1 MGITA
6 SLVKILISFLTNRS
20 QCTKIGNEMSSFQGI
35 TCGVPQGTIN
45 GPKLFVI
52 MINGDT
58 DNEITHFKFVD
69 DKTIAI
75 NHSDNLSQL
84 LQDRLNLMSKEANG
98 TPWSINAKKCH
109 SITFHFS
116 D

>member
-1 MGITA
+1 MGVKA

-20 QCTKIGNEMSSFQGI
+20 QCTKIGNEMSSFQSI

-52 MINGDT
+52 MINGNT
-58 DNEITHFKFVD
+58 DDEITHFKFVD

-75 NHSDNLSQL
+75 NHSDDPSQI
-84 LQDRLNLMSKEANG
+84 LQDRLNLMQQKQMKTLWLLTQTSA
-98 TPWSINAKKCH
+98 IQ
-109 SITFHFS
+109 
-116 D
+116 